1 MGMLGHPTQTL
12 VVHGMLG
19 HPTHTLV
26 VGMLGHHTQVLV
38 VRMLGNLTQA
48 PLAGMMTICPR
59 EQSWETRSPNSL
71 FLVSLVSKLASHP
84 LSYSSCWVK
93 RLPLRLLIIIS
104 NDPPDLQ
111 PDPNMWLSIS
121 RFDLYYR
128 DREVIKSG
136 KWLNDSIIN
145 ASQNLLE
152 AQCSC
157 RGIIGFQNTQLS
169 KTQGFKPMQF
179 SPFVQLLHVG
189 ECHWVTVSNIDL
201 RSEGAYFNNFA
212 QIYDSF
218 VPSSITRQ
226 TMINVCSIMKTR
238 KKEIHF
244 DLVNVMRQPNGSDC
258 GLFAVAFAT
267 ELAHGY
273 DPALCHWDTAVMR
286 QHLISCL
293 ENRHLSRFPCSKERR
308 IRLGGRRIRKSFKEE
323 VYCTCRSI
331 NDSSREMIECT
342 NCCTWYHKDCEKVDC
357 SKSFKGI
364 RWSCSVCKSA
374 LSTQEPCKI

>member
-1 MGMLGHPTQTL
+1 M
-12 VVHGMLG
+12 
-19 HPTHTLV
+19 
-26 VGMLGHHTQVLV
+26 
-38 VRMLGNLTQA
+38 
-48 PLAGMMTICPR
+48 
-59 EQSWETRSPNSL
+59 
-71 FLVSLVSKLASHP
+71 
-84 LSYSSCWVK
+84 
-93 RLPLRLLIIIS
+93 
-104 NDPPDLQ
+104 
-111 PDPNMWLSIS
+111 
-121 RFDLYYR
+121 
-128 DREVIKSG
+128 IKSG
-136 KWLNDSIIN
+136 KWLNDSTS
-145 ASQNLLE
+145 SQNLLE

-179 SPFVQLLHVG
+179 SPFIQLLHVG

-244 DLVNVMRQPNGSDC
+244 DLVNVMRQPNGSNC

-273 DPALCHWDTAVMR
+273 DPALCLWDTAVMR

-308 IRLGGRRIRKSFKEE
+308 I
-323 VYCTCRSI
+323 
-331 NDSSREMIECT
+331 
-342 NCCTWYHKDCEKVDC
+342 
-357 SKSFKGI
+357 
-364 RWSCSVCKSA
+364 
-374 LSTQEPCKI
+374 